1 MFLYAFIYI
10 YRFPRIGMRKISELR
25 LALVGCGAL
34 GSAVL
39 QLIGRLGFG
48 EVHIIDG
55 DIVTESNLRTQ
66 MLFEIGDTKIINYKA
81 DLAKNKLE
89 DINSETRFQ
98 SSPFY
103 LTEKNA
109 EETLKGS
116 DIVIDATDNTKTR
129 LTVNKVCVLKGI
141 PLIEVMAKKKE
152 AMVHMVSGENA
163 CFNCL
168 YSASKMIDD
177 ECASIDPSL
186 PPISAGVTLNM
197 LLSFLNGDI
206 APKTVL
212 ISADGLN
219 VSRLKIK
226 RLETCEV
233 CSKRRDIKVKEDG
246 FIQVCGGGIKFSFS
260 RRVML
265 HDVYSKLAGYGE
277 LEGDNNYIILR
288 NPGRSV
294 LISDYG
300 DLLFTGYGLE
310 EAKKFIE
317 SIKPIIL
324 VSQPSP

>member
-1 MFLYAFIYI
+1 
-10 YRFPRIGMRKISELR
+10 MRKISELR

-48 EVHIIDG
+48 EIHIIDG

-66 MLFEIGDTKIINYKA
+66 VLFEIGDTKIINYKA

-116 DIVIDATDNTKTR
+116 DIVIDTTDNTKTR

-141 PLIEVMAKKKE
+141 PLLEIMAKKKE

-168 YSASKMIDD
+168 YSASKMIDN

-186 PPISAGVTLNM
+186 PPISAGVALNM
-197 LLSFLNGDI
+197 LLSFLNEEI
-206 APKTVL
+206 APKNSID
-212 ISADGLN
+212 ISR
-219 VSRLKIK
+219 RLQCVKIK
-226 RLETCEV
+226 
-233 CSKRRDIKVKEDG
+233 D
-246 FIQVCGGGIKFSFS
+246 
-260 RRVML
+260 
-265 HDVYSKLAGYGE
+265 
-277 LEGDNNYIILR
+277 
-288 NPGRSV
+288 
-294 LISDYG
+294 
-300 DLLFTGYGLE
+300 
-310 EAKKFIE
+310 KKT
-317 SIKPIIL
+317 
-324 VSQPSP
+324 